1 MTDFDTIAS
10 EYDAQFSSSKIGIKQ
25 RQRVWK
31 YLLRHTFSEQRVLE
45 LNCGTGIDAQFLG
58 KRCLS
63 VHATDLSTEMIA
75 TAKSR
80 NSQDNVSFQKLG
92 IQYLSE
98 VNNEYDLIF
107 SNFGGLNCISP
118 EEWSIAAKEIHRLL
132 SKNGSFIAVI
142 MSRKCL
148 WERFYFRLKKDSKN
162 QRRRVSK
169 HAIMANIGNQ
179 KVATWYYEPGELQ
192 HFLEN
197 KFNHVRSQPIGL
209 FLPPSY
215 LESFF
220 AKNNRMLNVLSFLE
234 SFSLSS
240 KWLAN
245 RADHYLIHFKK
256 QQQ

>member
-1 MTDFDTIAS
+1 MTDFDLIAA
-10 EYDAQFSSSKIGIKQ
+10 EYDAQFSSSEIGIKQ

-31 YLLRHTFSEQRVLE
+31 YLLRHTASEQKVLE

-58 KRCLS
+58 KRCQS

-75 TAKSR
+75 AAKER
-80 NSQDNVSFQKLG
+80 NSLDNVSFQKLG
-92 IQYLSE
+92 IQALSE
-98 VNNEYDLIF
+98 VKGHYDLIF

-118 EEWSIAAKEIHRLL
+118 EEWSLAGKEINRLL
-132 SKNGSFIAVI
+132 NTNGSFIAVI

-162 QRRRVSK
+162 QRRRISK
-169 HAIMANIGNQ
+169 QAVMANIGHQ
-179 KVATWYYEPGELQ
+179 KVATWYYGPTDIQ
-192 HFLEN
+192 YFLE
-197 KFNHVRSQPIGL
+197 KKLSHVRTKPIGL
-209 FLPPSY
+209 FLPPTY
-215 LESFF
+215 LESYFQ
-220 AKNNRMLNVLSFLE
+220 KNKGMLKALSFME

-240 KWLAN
+240 DWLSN

>member
-162 QRRRVSK
+162 QRKVIKGGSWKDAAYFLRVSTRDYEYK
-169 HAIMANIGNQ
+169 AEKRSYIGFRTVQDYLGEDGVDDRNQ
-179 KVATWYYEPGELQ
+179 
-192 HFLEN
+192 N
-197 KFNHVRSQPIGL
+197 KIF
-209 FLPPSY
+209 
-215 LESFF
+215 
-220 AKNNRMLNVLSFLE
+220 
-234 SFSLSS
+234 
-240 KWLAN
+240 
-245 RADHYLIHFKK
+245 
-256 QQQ
+256 